1 MLSLNLFN
9 FSLKLYDSLM
19 ISYSVVIL
27 HHNKADYSRACLASL
42 LGSSARPLQIINVN
56 NGSNDET
63 SALLEEWETAARAV
77 GIEVQTLHFS
87 SNIGAIQ
94 GRNAALEVATG
105 SHLAFLDN
113 DTIIAQTNWLQELA
127 SALDARA
134 EIGIVAPKLL
144 FPWAPFLI
152 ECCGC
157 AVSPSGRIEYL
168 ARGAARDSVEA
179 ARPVQCAISAAW
191 LMKRELVE
199 QIGVLDDAFS
209 PVQYEDLDFCYRAR
223 AANWQVWT
231 APHVEVYHFEHTTT
245 AGSDDINFGYVTA
258 KNGVLFKKRWGAT
271 FAEEAGTSETQAAW
285 KTLPK
290 YGIHEVNWRALL
302 PKSAAR

>member
-1 MLSLNLFN
+1 MRFLFGFQPFKLSA
-9 FSLKLYDSLM
+9 SLM

-42 LGSSARPLQIINVN
+42 LQSSARPLQIINVD

-63 SALLEEWETAARAV
+63 SALLEAWETSARAR
-77 GIEVQTLHFS
+77 GIEVQTLRFET
-87 SNIGAIQ
+87 NIGAIK
-94 GRNAALEVATG
+94 GRNAALDAATG

-144 FPWAPFLI
+144 FPWAPFLV

-168 ARGAARDSVEA
+168 ARGAARDAARHETEP

-191 LMKRELVE
+191 LMKRALIE
-199 QIGVLDDAFS
+199 QIGVLDEAFS

-231 APHVEVYHFEHTTT
+231 APSVEVYHFEHTTT

-271 FAEEAGTSETQAAW
+271 FADEAGTSEMGATW

-290 YGIHEVNWRALL
+290 HGIDEVDWRALL
-302 PKSAAR
+302 TP